1 MTNQKTNDGKNKECS
16 ANLRYCITS
25 GDMDSIHGM
34 SNYQVMT
41 QEAQIFGFYADTGQ
55 GKGGQGGP
63 GTGKHLL
70 NTPGLSMEV
79 VGDGLKVRNAGDITQ
94 LPAKIIE
101 AKKGDIIIECQNGDI
116 TLRARNINFE
126 ANGSGN
132 KDGQILID
140 GNRLI
145 DIKAPDVKV
154 QAEKYTLRATQEID
168 QVTSGFL
175 KTLSGFQLNAQKS
188 DALQRGMKN
197 VLEKATTLE
206 IPQVG
211 EKLKAIAE
219 KGKGFAEKV
228 KGVAGDLEGLAEGLA
243 ENVDTDAIDQSF
255 SQVGEAL
262 EEGDIGAATQN
273 IQDALSGFLGGL
285 Q

>member
-1 MTNQKTNDGKNKECS
+1 MTKPKDGKNQEVTSK
-16 ANLRYCITS
+16 LRYSISS

-34 SNYQVMT
+34 SNYQVTT

-70 NTPGLSMEV
+70 NTPGMSMEV
-79 VGDGLKVRNAGDITQ
+79 VGEGLKVRNAGDITQ

-188 DALQRGMKN
+188 DDLQRGMKN